1 MIKFELL
8 LGYYIGINV
17 ILKFMETPPTDKV
30 CSCLQYNEE
39 RERERL
45 EKVRNSELYKEIL
58 AIKNAINDVDCMTD
72 VDFSDL
78 NKIIEMLPKGVK

>member
-8 LGYYIGINV
+8 LGYYIGINA
-17 ILKFMETPPTDKV
+17 ILKFMETPPTDNL

-45 EKVRNSELYKEIL
+45 EKVRNSEQYKEIL

-72 VDFSDL
+72 VNFSDL